1 MIVQIK
7 INLGSMNATEENI
20 RQSFDRLMVAKE
32 RYQVHD
38 AHDFCTILDS
48 NDVEEASLELLKPV
62 VKHDAEMEGEE

>member
-20 RQSFDRLMVAKE
+20 RHSFDRLMVAKGE
-32 RYQVHD
+32 HCVHD
-38 AHDFCTILDS
+38 ATDWCKILDS

-62 VKHDAEMEGEE
+62 VKHDAEMEGEG